1 MHTPSF
7 GMPRG
12 RARSRTRY
20 PVVAAVAVA
29 ALAGSALPALAS
41 PAAPHAAGSAWGK
54 KTDIALPPLAGGTN
68 TAPASK
74 RAAPP
79 SADRQAWHT
88 HQQTRAAANSPR
100 TSTRSGMTSAGT
112 PPQGQGEVPWHTY
125 YGLRLSKSVAVKVD
139 YSTGNLLVAA
149 TDFDIA
155 GVAGKL
161 TWTRTY
167 NSLDA
172 PWGSVSHAWWLG
184 YERYLDTDPTTSVDL
199 YDQSGARVSFTKNAD
214 GSFTAPAGYSLDLKK
229 NSDGTYTLTDRKSGT
244 RDTYDQYGNL
254 TRIADR
260 NGNHQSVE
268 RDRDANN
275 AVTGI
280 KVTDDGSGRSITLE
294 RQDATHWNAHDS
306 TGRTVKYHLDSS
318 GRIDETTDAEGN
330 VTKYNWDSD
339 GRLSKITTSE
349 SRAILFGYDDQNRL
363 TSYKQFYEAGGSGGG
378 EPTWTLGYS
387 AATPYA
393 AGTTTVTDPT
403 SKSTTYEHNADG
415 EVATVTDPLKH
426 HRAKTYTK
434 HLTQTA
440 TDALGTGNTPGNV
453 TTYGWDNRNNPTS
466 AKLPTGALASFTPWL
481 NKAGMDVPDT
491 FTTPDNTKT
500 AYGYD
505 AVGNTTSV
513 AVSGTGGS
521 TTSSTYNPSTP
532 TCGGFAGQRCTIKDA
547 RGKTTSFTYDDQG
560 NLTKSAPPAPQ
571 GATTATYDA
580 LGRPRTVTDGRGIT
594 STYTYDNLDE
604 VRKVTTS
611 GGLSVTYVYDLDG
624 NLTQR
629 TDQTGTVKHAYD
641 GLGRETVR
649 TLQDDSQSVLTYT
662 PDGNVDTYTDPSGT
676 TDYTWDDAD
685 RLRYLK
691 APDGRTTTYD
701 YDANDHRTTT
711 TYPGNTVQSVI
722 LDADGKPTAIKATS
736 PKGTLVDLAYTYTYR
751 PAGAS
756 ADKNG
761 VKIYTRTDNLDTTHR
776 KTTYTYNDAGR
787 LNQAND
793 TNSAGAAS
801 GSWLYCYDAA
811 GNLTNTGTGP
821 TCPSGTAYG
830 YNDAGQLT
838 TKAGSSAGWS
848 YDANGNET
856 AANPAGGTART
867 GEAWNDFGQQTS
879 ITAGSTTYP
888 VENADTGNTERIRIG
903 DTWFHQ
909 TQTGLAASTTGNQDT
924 GFVREPAGTLNSMTR
939 DGKSYY
945 YLTDATGNVLA
956 LTDPTGT
963 RVNSYTY
970 TPTGQPRTTPVEA
983 VPQPYRYAGTYLDP
997 TGLYKMGAR
1006 SYDPNLARFTTTDP
1020 SGQETNAYLYAEG
1033 DPINRTDPSG
1043 LFSGWKDFV
1052 VGAVAT
1058 VAVGAAAAVVGA
1070 ACGATAGVACAV
1082 AGGVTGGL
1090 WAGAAAGGTAAAL
1103 GVSTEGAV
1111 FGGVAAGIFGPF
1123 VPGFK

>member
-1 MHTPSF
+1 
-7 GMPRG
+7 MPAG
-12 RARSRTRY
+12 RARSRARLS
-20 PVVAAVAVA
+20 VVAALAVA
-29 ALAGSALPALAS
+29 ALAGTALPALAS
-41 PAAPHAAGSAWGK
+41 PAALHAAGSVWGK

-74 RAAPP
+74 RAATTD
-79 SADRQAWHT
+79 ADRQAWHT
-88 HQQTRAAANSPR
+88 RQQSRPSGPGTASQTKA
-100 TSTRSGMTSAGT
+100 RSLLTAGT

-125 YGLRLSKSVAVKVD
+125 SGLRLSKSVAVKVD

-155 GVAGKL
+155 GVAGHL

-184 YERYLDTDPTTSVDL
+184 YERYLDVDPTTSVDL

-214 GSFTAPAGYSLDLKK
+214 GTFTTPAGYSLDLKK
-229 NSDGTYTLTDRKSGT
+229 NSDSTYTLTDRTSGSK
-244 RDTYDQYGNL
+244 DTYDQYGNL
-254 TRIADR
+254 TGIADR
-260 NGNHQSVE
+260 NGNHQSVD
-268 RDRDANN
+268 RDRDADNT
-275 AVTGI
+275 VTGI
-280 KVTDDGSGRSITLE
+280 KVTDDASARSITLE
-294 RQDATHWNAHDS
+294 RHDATHWNAHDS
-306 TGRTVKYHLDSS
+306 TGRTVKYHLDSD
-318 GRIDETTDAEGN
+318 GRIDEVTDADGN
-330 VTKYNWDSD
+330 VTKYNWDAD
-339 GRLSKITTSE
+339 GRLSKITTSG

-363 TSYKQFYEAGGSGGG
+363 TSYKQFYEEGGSGGG
-378 EPTWTLGYS
+378 EPTWTLAYS

-403 SKSTTYEHNADG
+403 SKSTTYQHNADG
-415 EVATVTDPLKH
+415 EITTVTDPLKH
-426 HRAKTYTK
+426 HRAKSYTK

-440 TDALGTGNTPGNV
+440 TDALGTGSTPGNV

-466 AKLPTGALASFTPWL
+466 AKLPTGAVASFTPWL
-481 NKAGMDVPDT
+481 NKAGMDVPDS
-491 FTTPDNTKT
+491 FTTPDNTKST
-500 AYGYD
+500 YAYD

-532 TCGGFAGQRCTIKDA
+532 TCGGFVGQRCTIKDA
-547 RGKTTSFTYDDQG
+547 RGKVTTFTYDDHG

-594 STYTYDNLDE
+594 STYTYDNLDQ

-611 GGLSVTYVYDLDG
+611 GGLAVTYVYDLDG

-641 GLGRETVR
+641 GVGRETVR

-662 PDGNVDTYTDPSGT
+662 PDGNVDEYTDPAGT

-685 RLRYLK
+685 RLHTLK
-691 APDGRTTTYD
+691 APDGQTTTYE
-701 YDANDHRTTT
+701 YDANDHRTST
-711 TYPGNTVQSVI
+711 TYPGNTVQSVV
-722 LDADGKPTAIKATS
+722 LDADGKPKSIKTTS

-751 PAGAS
+751 PSGAS
-756 ADKNG
+756 ADKSG
-761 VKIYTRTDNLDTTHR
+761 VKIYTRTDNLDATHR

-787 LNQAND
+787 LDTARD
-793 TNSAGAAS
+793 TNSTGADA
-801 GSWLYCYDAA
+801 GSWKYCTDEA
-811 GNLTNTGTGP
+811 GNLKYISSIPPN
-821 TCPSGTAYG
+821 CPAVFGYG
-830 YNDAGQLT
+830 YNNAGQLT
-838 TKAGSSAGWS
+838 TTNSSTAGWS
-848 YDANGNET
+848 YDADGNET
-856 AANPAGGTART
+856 AGNPTGGTPRT
-867 GEAWNDFGQQTS
+867 NETWNDFGQQTS
-879 ITAGSTTYP
+879 ITAGSTTYA
-888 VENADTGNTERIRIG
+888 VENANTGNTERIRIG

-956 LTDPTGT
+956 LVDPTGT
-963 RVNSYTY
+963 RTHSYTY
-970 TPTGQPRTTPVEA
+970 TPTGQPRTTPVET

-1020 SGQETNAYLYAEG
+1020 SGQETNPYLYAGG
-1033 DPINRTDPSG
+1033 DPVNRTDPSG
-1043 LFSGWKDFV
+1043 TSFMSFAESVSRKVSFSSDVITIGQIASQISNGDWKGAAGTALSFGV
-1052 VGAVAT
+1052 EKGFEAGCLYLTGGVGAPL
-1058 VAVGAAAAVVGA
+1058 
-1070 ACGATAGVACAV
+1070 CAF
-1082 AGGVTGGL
+1082 
-1090 WAGAAAGGTAAAL
+1090 GGTAA
-1103 GVSTEGAV
+1103 GA
-1111 FGGVAAGIFGPF
+1111 ATQELL
-1123 VPGFK
+1123 

>member
-1 MHTPSF
+1 MN
-7 GMPRG
+7 MPRASAR
-12 RARSRTRY
+12 RARSGTWRG
-20 PVVAAVAVA
+20 VAAF
-29 ALAGSALPALAS
+29 AS
-41 PAAPHAAGSAWGK
+41 PF
-54 KTDIALPPLAGGTN
+54 
-68 TAPASK
+68 
-74 RAAPP
+74 
-79 SADRQAWHT
+79 
-88 HQQTRAAANSPR
+88 
-100 TSTRSGMTSAGT
+100 
-112 PPQGQGEVPWHTY
+112 
-125 YGLRLSKSVAVKVD
+125 
-139 YSTGNLLVAA
+139 LLVAA
-149 TDFDIA
+149 TDFDVA

-214 GSFTAPAGYSLDLKK
+214 GTFTTPAGYSLDLKK
-229 NSDGTYTLTDRKSGT
+229 NSDGTYTLTDRNSGSK
-244 RDTYDQYGNL
+244 DTYDQYGNL

-268 RDRDANN
+268 RDRDADNK
-275 AVTGI
+275 VTGI

-363 TSYKQFYEAGGSGGG
+363 TSYQQFYEEGGSGGG

-403 SKSTTYEHNADG
+403 SKSTTHEHNADG

-440 TDALGTGNTPGNV
+440 TDALGTGTTPGNV

-513 AVSGTGGS
+513 QTTGNTGG
-521 TTSSTYNPSTP
+521 TTSSTYNPSAP
-532 TCGGFAGQRCTIKDA
+532 TCGGFVGQRCTIKDA

-560 NLTKSAPPAPQ
+560 NLIKSAPPAPQ

-580 LGRPRTVTDGRGIT
+580 LGRPRTVTDGRGVT

-611 GGLSVTYVYDLDG
+611 GGLSVSYVYDLDG

-662 PDGNVDTYTDPSGT
+662 PDGNVDAYTDPSGT

-685 RLRYLK
+685 RLHTLK

-701 YDANDHRTTT
+701 YDANDRRTTT
-711 TYPGNTVQSVI
+711 TYPGNTVQSVV

-736 PKGTLVDLAYTYTYR
+736 PKGTLVDLAYTYTYTYR
-751 PAGAS
+751 PAGAT
-756 ADKNG
+756 ADKSG

-776 KTTYTYNDAGR
+776 KSTYTYNDAGR
-787 LNQAND
+787 LDTARD
-793 TNSAGAAS
+793 TNSTGADA
-801 GSWLYCYDAA
+801 GSWKYCTDTA
-811 GNLTNTGTGP
+811 GNLKYISSAPPNCP
-821 TCPSGTAYG
+821 TAIGYG

-838 TKAGSSAGWS
+838 TTNMSTTGWS

-856 AANPAGGTART
+856 AGNPTGGAART
-867 GEAWNDFGQQTS
+867 GETWNDFGQQTS
-879 ITAGSTTYP
+879 ITAGATTYP

-956 LTDPTGT
+956 LTDATGT

-1020 SGQETNAYLYAEG
+1020 SGQETNPYLYAEG
-1033 DPINRTDPSG
+1033 DPINRTDTTG
-1043 LFSGWKDFV
+1043 LFSLGSNFSAALAGGAGLV
-1052 VGAVAT
+1052 VGT
-1058 VAVGAAAAVVGA
+1058 LLGGPI
-1070 ACGATAGVACAV
+1070 AGGV
-1082 AGGVTGGL
+1082 AGGCL
-1090 WAGAAAGGTAAAL
+1090 GAF
-1103 GVSTEGAV
+1103 VSESNSGSTIGESLQSCVVCGAI
-1111 FGGVAAGIFGPF
+1111 GGVAAGLLVALPRA
-1123 VPGFK
+1123 

>member
-1 MHTPSF
+1 
-7 GMPRG
+7 MPAG
-12 RARSRTRY
+12 RARSRTRLS
-20 PVVAAVAVA
+20 VVA
-29 ALAGSALPALAS
+29 ALAVVALAGTALPALAS
-41 PAAPHAAGSAWGK
+41 PAAPHAAGSVWGK

-74 RAAPP
+74 RAAT
-79 SADRQAWHT
+79 ADSGRQAWHT
-88 HQQTRAAANSPR
+88 RQQSRPSGPGTASQMKA
-100 TSTRSGMTSAGT
+100 RSLLTAGT

-125 YGLRLSKSVAVKVD
+125 SGLRLSKSVAVKVD

-155 GVAGKL
+155 GVAGRL

-184 YERYLDTDPTTSVDL
+184 CERYLDTDPTTSVDL
-199 YDQSGARVSFTKNAD
+199 YDKSGARVSFTKNAD
-214 GSFTAPAGYSLDLKK
+214 GTFTTPAGYSLDLKK
-229 NSDGTYTLTDRKSGT
+229 NSDSTYTLTDRASGSK
-244 RDTYDQYGNL
+244 DTYDQYGNL

-268 RDRDANN
+268 RDRDADNT
-275 AVTGI
+275 VTGI
-280 KVTDDGSGRSITLE
+280 KVTDDASARSITLE

-306 TGRTVKYHLDSS
+306 TGRTVKYHLDSD
-318 GRIDETTDAEGN
+318 GRIDEVTDAEGN
-330 VTKYNWDSD
+330 VTKYNWDAD

-363 TSYKQFYEAGGSGGG
+363 TSYKQFYEEGGSGGG
-378 EPTWTLGYS
+378 EPTWTLAYS

-403 SKSTTYEHNADG
+403 SKSTTYQHNADG
-415 EVATVTDPLKH
+415 EITTVTDPLKH
-426 HRAKTYTK
+426 HRAKSYTK

-440 TDALGTGNTPGNV
+440 TDALGTGSTPGNV

-466 AKLPTGALASFTPWL
+466 AKLPTGAVASFTPWL
-481 NKAGMDVPDT
+481 NKAGMDVPDS
-491 FTTPDNTKT
+491 FTTPDNTKST
-500 AYGYD
+500 YAYD

-513 AVSGTGGS
+513 AVSGTGGG
-521 TTSSTYNPSTP
+521 TTSATYNPSTP
-532 TCGGFAGQRCTIKDA
+532 TCGGFVGQRCTIKDA
-547 RGKTTSFTYDDQG
+547 RGKTTTFTYDDHG
-560 NLTKSAPPAPQ
+560 NLTKSAPPTPQ
-571 GATTATYDA
+571 GAITATYDA

-594 STYTYDNLDE
+594 STYTYDNLDQ
-604 VRKVTTS
+604 VRKVATS
-611 GGLSVTYVYDLDG
+611 GGLSVSYVYDLDG

-662 PDGNVDTYTDPSGT
+662 PDGNVDAYTDPSGT

-685 RLRYLK
+685 RLRLLK
-691 APDGRTTTYD
+691 APDGQTTTYE

-711 TYPGNTVQSVI
+711 TYPGNTVQTVV
-722 LDADGKPTAIKATS
+722 LDADGKPKSIKATS

-751 PAGAS
+751 PSGAS
-756 ADKNG
+756 ADKSG
-761 VKIYTRTDNLDTTHR
+761 VKIYTRTDNLDATHR
-776 KTTYTYNDAGR
+776 KTTYSYNDAGR
-787 LNQAND
+787 LD
-793 TNSAGAAS
+793 TARDTSSTGADA
-801 GSWLYCYDAA
+801 GSWKYCTDQA
-811 GNLTNTGTGP
+811 GNLKYISSAPPNCP
-821 TCPSGTAYG
+821 TAIGYG
-830 YNDAGQLT
+830 YNDAGQLAT
-838 TKAGSSAGWS
+838 TNMSTTGWS

-856 AANPAGGTART
+856 AATPGGGAART
-867 GEAWNDFGQQTS
+867 GESWNDFGQQTS
-879 ITAGSTTYP
+879 ITAGSTTYT

-945 YLTDATGNVLA
+945 YLTDATGNVLG
-956 LTDPTGT
+956 LVDPTGT
-963 RVNSYTY
+963 RTHSYTY
-970 TPTGQPRTTPVEA
+970 SPTGQPRTTPVET

-1020 SGQETNAYLYAEG
+1020 SGQETNPYLYAAG
-1033 DPINRTDPSG
+1033 DPINYNDPTG
-1043 LFSGWKDFV
+1043 LFRWDVALGAGLVGALALAAGTALGGPILGGAMSGCAGTAVGEAISGAPGGDVAKGCV
-1052 VGAVAT
+1052 VG
-1058 VAVGAAAAVVGA
+1058 
-1070 ACGATAGVACAV
+1070 
-1082 AGGVTGGL
+1082 
-1090 WAGAAAGGTAAAL
+1090 
-1103 GVSTEGAV
+1103 
-1111 FGGVAAGIFGPF
+1111 GIFGAIGGALTIA
-1123 VPGFK
+1123 VPGP